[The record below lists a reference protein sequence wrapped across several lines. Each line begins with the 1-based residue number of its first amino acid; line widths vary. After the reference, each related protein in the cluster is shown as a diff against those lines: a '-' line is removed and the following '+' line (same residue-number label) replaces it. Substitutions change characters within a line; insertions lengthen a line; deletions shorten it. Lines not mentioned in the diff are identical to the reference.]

1 MKTRKTS
8 VILLLVIVFLFSL
21 HSISIA
27 AALGTAFTY
36 QGHLY
41 DNNDV
46 ANNLYDFHFRLFD
59 AVSDG
64 AQVGGDLF
72 HPDVN
77 VIDGY
82 FTVVLDF
89 EIAFDENAVWL
100 DIGVRPGI
108 LEDPNAYTPLAPRQA
123 ITPVPYAVYA
133 KSAGPDNDWM
143 VSGNDIYAINSGNVG
158 IGTTVPSTKLDVV
171 GTVNATAFTGD
182 GSGLTNLPVT
192 ADSDWTISGSN
203 MYTGAAITGNVGIGT
218 SAPLYRLH
226 SVDTTPSSDAPAIYG
241 KHAVTDFY
249 GIGVQGVG
257 LYKGVAGNVSATG
270 TSTYYGVAGSAD
282 TSSSEGFIYG
292 VHGSGSGGG
301 TSYGVFGINY
311 SDSYGTYGISYGSGN
326 YGYLGDSSYGAYGKN
341 VSSANFGYL
350 GDDSYGVY
358 GKNNSSLK
366 YGYFGSSDYGVFG
379 ESSSAGFGNFGYHGG
394 GYGAYGRYRNGSHGY
409 LGGSSYGA
417 YGEYNSSSYG
427 YLGGVL
433 HGVYGRNDYT
443 NGYAV
448 YGSNSGNNTYGYLA
462 GTYGVFGQS
471 ATTYAGY
478 FLGDVYV
485 SGYVSAADLYDRT
498 PYPKDLAT
506 AYQAVMSM
514 ERLGDG
520 QYMENDTEMQLDH
533 STLSDFIRG
542 EKGHRNLSATV
553 SCQNEVLKDIIRKQ
567 NQHGKDGETI
577 ELLKQQMEVL
587 KTENGYLKQRLDMQ
601 GEKLQQL
608 QAVLTKGTI
617 Q

>member
-192 ADSDWTISGSN
+192 ADSDWTISGSD
-203 MYTGAAITGNVGIGT
+203 MYTDAAITGNVGIGT
-218 SAPLYRLH
+218 STPLYRLH
-226 SVDTTPSSDAPAIYG
+226 SVDTTPSSDGPAIYG
-241 KHAVTDFY
+241 EHAVTDFY

-301 TSYGVFGINY
+301 TSYGVFGVNY

-326 YGYLGDSSYGAYGKN
+326 YGYLGDSSYGAYGKD
-341 VSSANFGYL
+341 VSSGNFGYL

-358 GKNNSSLK
+358 GKNNSSSK
-366 YGYFGSSDYGVFG
+366 YGYIGSTAHGVFG
-379 ESSSAGFGNFGYHGG
+379 ESSSAGFGNFGYLGG
-394 GYGAYGRYRNGSHGY
+394 EYGAYGRYRNGGHHGY
-409 LGGSSYGA
+409 LGGFSYGA

-427 YLGGVL
+427 YLGGSL
-433 HGVYGRNDYT
+433 YGVYGRNDYT

-448 YGSNSGNNTYGYLA
+448 YGYNGGRNTYGYLG
-462 GTYGVFGQS
+462 GTYGVYGAS

-478 FLGDVYV
+478 FSGNVYV
-485 SGYVSAADLYDRT
+485 SGYLSAADIYDRT

-533 STLSDFIRG
+533 STLSDFISS
-542 EKGHRNLSATV
+542 EDGHRNLSATV
-553 SCQNEVLKDIIRKQ
+553 SCLNEVVKDLVRKVEDQHRLIKIQ
-567 NQHGKDGETI
+567 NTQI
-577 ELLKQQMEVL
+577 QQMT
-587 KTENGYLKQRLDMQ
+587 K
-601 GEKLQQL
+601 QL
-608 QAVLTKGTI
+608 QTNKQLQTVITKGAV